1 MHFQGRQ
8 LCQNNFT
15 SLQKSVYSKRKEFA
29 PRGSKF
35 FPLSVD
41 SFSKGFGLQE
51 GNQDVTKFVSLIK
64 MVKKTKHQGCQIIS
78 CVDKNS
84 DFPIQSAKLYTDSAR
99 TTHRHT

>member
-29 PRGSKF
+29 ARGSKS
-35 FPLSVD
+35 FP
-41 SFSKGFGLQE
+41 
-51 GNQDVTKFVSLIK
+51 LIK
-64 MVKKTKHQGCQIIS
+64 MVKKKKKKKKKKKHQGCQIIS

-84 DFPIQSAKLYTDSAR
+84 DFPIQSAKLYTDSTR
-99 TTHRHT
+99 TTHRYT